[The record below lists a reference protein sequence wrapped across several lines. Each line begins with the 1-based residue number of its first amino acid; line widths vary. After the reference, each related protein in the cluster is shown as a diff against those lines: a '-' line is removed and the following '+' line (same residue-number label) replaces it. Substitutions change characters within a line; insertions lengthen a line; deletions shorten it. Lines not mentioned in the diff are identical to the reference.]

1 MVAPALLAGIPIGI
15 TYKVYALDVESLGLK
30 SGATRREVES
40 KMQGHIIGQGQT
52 MGRYGR
58 R

>member
-1 MVAPALLAGIPIGI
+1 M
-15 TYKVYALDVESLGLK
+15 YALDVESLGIK
-30 SGATRREVES
+30 PDATRREVEN
-40 KMQGHIIGQGQT
+40 KMRGHIIGQGQI